1 MITIQKST
9 MTKMKVRQF
18 RNIGM
23 TSFEL
28 DKITDI
34 LDSAITATTSKL
46 EVEKSNFGCS
56 VNMPNLFL
64 PHSSVGLTPCA
75 VTYNIRTGDIYQ
87 YNIGSITNEAARGLD
102 YKPVNHSY
110 IMKNSYALVT
120 PEVPETT
127 NSTRKLTDNETADE
141 LKTSS
146 SELNRANL
154 GSRISQL
161 QNLLEGISDE
171 SEVLIT
177 AKPKNRSYKIR
188 KSNRYSRYR
197 GVSLNGKKWQVMI
210 MGPTKKKYF
219 GAISSEREAA
229 VLYDK
234 LSILTNGL
242 AAKTNFNYRKCDLVE
257 MMPELE
263 YMQPFVSN

>member
-1 MITIQKST
+1 
-9 MTKMKVRQF
+9 MTKIKVNQF

-28 DKITDI
+28 GKITDI
-34 LDSAITATTSKL
+34 LDSAIEATATKL
-46 EVEKSNFGCS
+46 EVENSGLRSS
-56 VNMPNLFL
+56 VNIPNLHL
-64 PHSSVGLTPCA
+64 PHSSLGTYPCA
-75 VTYNIRTGDIYQ
+75 VTLNINTGDIYQ
-87 YNIGSITNEAARGLD
+87 YNIGSIKNEAARTMD
-102 YKPVNHSY
+102 YKPVTHSY
-110 IMKNSYALVT
+110 IMNNSYGYVPNNT
-120 PEVPETT
+120 PEAT
-127 NSTRKLTDNETADE
+127 NSTRKYTDNDMFEE

-146 SELNRANL
+146 RDAQNVDL

-161 QNLLEGISDE
+161 QNLLEGISED

-219 GAISSEREAA
+219 GAISSEWDAA

-257 MMPELE
+257 IMPELE
-263 YMQPFVSN
+263 YMQTFVSN